1 MLPTIVIKVT
11 KGLALRID
19 EKQLFL
25 FSPAPDLLLYF
36 LQETHWTA
44 DMEIELQRDWQGRVS
59 YTHGKKSARASA
71 LLISSRLDHSV
82 KETKR
87 DSEGRVLN
95 LVI

>member
-11 KGLALRID
+11 KGLDLRID

-25 FSPAPDLLLYF
+25 FSPAPD

-59 YTHGKKSARASA
+59 YTHGKKIREGLCAFNKLAP
-71 LLISSRLDHSV
+71 RLQC
-82 KETKR
+82 
-87 DSEGRVLN
+87 
-95 LVI
+95 

>member
-11 KGLALRID
+11 KGLDLRID

-59 YTHGKKSARASA
+59 YTHGKKSATGSA
-71 LLISSRLDHSV
+71 LLISYHSV

>member
-11 KGLALRID
+11 KGLDLRID

-25 FSPAPDLLLYF
+25 FSPAADLLLYF

-59 YTHGKKSARASA
+59 YTHGKKSARCSA
-71 LLISSRLDHSV
+71 ILINSRLDYSV

-87 DSEGRVLN
+87 DSKGRVLN

>member
-11 KGLALRID
+11 KGLDLRID
-19 EKQLFL
+19 ERQLFL

-59 YTHGKKSARASA
+59 YTHGKKSRGA
-71 LLISSRLDHSV
+71 LRF
-82 KETKR
+82 
-87 DSEGRVLN
+87 
-95 LVI
+95 